1 MVPPTLVLGVGNILL
16 SDEGVGI
23 HVARRL
29 QSMRLPPDV
38 EVIDGGTE
46 GYELIRFL
54 RDRTKVV
61 IVDALSAHEPP
72 GTLIR
77 GTPEEL
83 ELKWTPSY
91 SSHQSGLRELLY
103 AAQALPSAPEI
114 VILGVVPEE
123 TCGVGTDLSE
133 SVAGEMDTI
142 IAAVLATA
150 SLSLLHLNT

>member
-1 MVPPTLVLGVGNILL
+1 
-16 SDEGVGI
+16 
-23 HVARRL
+23 
-29 QSMRLPPDV
+29 MRLPPDV

-72 GTLIR
+72 GTLTR
-77 GTPEEL
+77 ATPDQL
-83 ELKWTPSY
+83 DLHWTPSY

-103 AAQALPSAPEI
+103 AAQALPTPPEI

-133 SVAGEMDTI
+133 SVAGVMDMI
-142 IAAVLATA
+142 IGAVLATA
-150 SLSLLHLNT
+150 SLSLVQQNT